1 MRYATSVALIAL
13 VLLGASRPSF
23 ASSDC
28 TATWFHG
35 AWRLSADKSVEAFSF
50 LGTVATGTFRE
61 RVRDSFGG
69 MTHLTDAQR
78 FTVAVERPDGTTQRV
93 DAGYRV
99 ASCTSSTVTL
109 RFSKADWPDLT
120 LYRTQGCYMIRSG
133 NNFEHF
139 CHQAM

>member
-1 MRYATSVALIAL
+1 MRCTTSVALIAL

-35 AWRLSADKSVEAFSF
+35 AWRSSSDKSIEAFSF
-50 LGTVATGTFRE
+50 QGTVATGTFRE

-69 MTHLTDAQR
+69 MTHVIDAQR
-78 FTVAVERPDGTTQRV
+78 FTVAVERPGGTTQRV
-93 DAGYRV
+93 EAGYRG

-109 RFSKADWPDLT
+109 RFSTADWPDLT
-120 LYRTQGCYMIRSG
+120 LYRTQGCYMVRSG

-139 CHQAM
+139 CQQAK